1 MWPLARQQQTWHVM
15 LLSCV
20 QGILF
25 PLRKNSRLVRT
36 IASHTAGAL
45 LQASGAGLAKARAAV
60 VQQLWFRMSSD
71 VHIQIH
77 VSSKLRKG
85 LCRQFARCTMMLG
98 LRLQVCRSIQ
108 NSPSRSPE
116 GEKQLRAQIRGHLMR
131 EAHCYCH
138 CDSKAAPRARHPAA
152 DHRVGSCR
160 HGFHR
165 GSLRQAF
172 ATSFEIQ
179 ETERTAQLV
188 QRTPA
193 KEIRRRWGQKS
204 EKLDSCGLCLERNF
218 YCGSGA
224 LGWVLFTTADRA
236 ENRARAFGRKAETE
250 NTKNGA
256 DGGGHGV

>member
-1 MWPLARQQQTWHVM
+1 MWPRARQRQIWHVM

-20 QGILF
+20 QGMLF
-25 PLRKNSRLVRT
+25 PLRKNSRLVR
-36 IASHTAGAL
+36 IIPSHTAGAL

-108 NSPSRSPE
+108 NSPSRAQPE

-172 ATSFEIQ
+172 AAS
-179 ETERTAQLV
+179 
-188 QRTPA
+188 
-193 KEIRRRWGQKS
+193 
-204 EKLDSCGLCLERNF
+204 
-218 YCGSGA
+218 
-224 LGWVLFTTADRA
+224 
-236 ENRARAFGRKAETE
+236 
-250 NTKNGA
+250 
-256 DGGGHGV
+256 

>member
-1 MWPLARQQQTWHVM
+1 MWPLARQRQTWHEM

-20 QGILF
+20 QGMLF
-25 PLRKNSRLVRT
+25 PLRKSSRLVC
-36 IASHTAGAL
+36 IPAHTAGAS

-60 VQQLWFRMSSD
+60 VRQLWTRMPSD
-71 VHIQIH
+71 VHMHIY
-77 VSSKLRKG
+77 VSSE
-85 LCRQFARCTMMLG
+85 LCKDFCRRFARCTMMLG

-108 NSPSRSPE
+108 NSPSRPPE

-179 ETERTAQLV
+179 ETEPTAQLV

-193 KEIRRRWGQKS
+193 KKDDAGGDKNRKS
-204 EKLDSCGLCLERNF
+204 WTVAV
-218 YCGSGA
+218 YTWYA
-224 LGWVLFTTADRA
+224 IFTTGVAL
-236 ENRARAFGRKAETE
+236 NRVR
-250 NTKNGA
+250 
-256 DGGGHGV
+256 